1 MGDQRNAG
9 GEPRFEE
16 NFLKFNST
24 GTLLIHLTSVLL
36 RSTVLNVIARKKKK
50 KKNNQRTLDVMWRSM
65 NNHNVRGKYC
75 NIFCVGGIVERV
87 TESPRPRDEQ
97 YHHQRVCGKG
107 ADILI
112 WWWTV
117 GALSG
122 TSREEQCRE
131 GICKR
136 ACSAGRAAV
145 GTSM

>member
-1 MGDQRNAG
+1 M
-9 GEPRFEE
+9 
-16 NFLKFNST
+16 

-36 RSTVLNVIARKKKK
+36 HSTVLNVIARKKKK
-50 KKNNQRTLDVMWRSM
+50 KTKPEDPGCDVKINEQRQRAWKILQYLMCGR
-65 NNHNVRGKYC
+65 N
-75 NIFCVGGIVERV
+75 VERV

-97 YHHQRVCGKG
+97 YHHQCVCGKG

-136 ACSAGRAAV
+136 ACSAGRAVV
-145 GTSM
+145 GTSV